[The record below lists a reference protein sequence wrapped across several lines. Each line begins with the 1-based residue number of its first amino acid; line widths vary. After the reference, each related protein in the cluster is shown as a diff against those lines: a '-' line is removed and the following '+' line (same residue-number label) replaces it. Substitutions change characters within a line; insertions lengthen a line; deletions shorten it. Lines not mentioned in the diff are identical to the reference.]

1 MGAYMRL
8 VGVISIAI
16 GVGVIIQLIL
26 GINIA
31 RGLHSLRDLHAFF
44 GILGLILVSYLFY
57 YSIRYSTS
65 MYLKIASG
73 ATLLATFIQVALGLH
88 LYMATSIFIS
98 TIHFYTGVLLIILI
112 AVSGAI
118 SMRHAR
124 SSKRG

>member
-1 MGAYMRL
+1 M

-16 GVGVIIQLIL
+16 GIGVIIQLIL

-31 RGLHSLRDLHAFF
+31 GRLYFLRDLHAFL

-57 YSIRYSTS
+57 YSIRYSAS

-73 ATLLATFIQVALGLH
+73 ATFLATFIQVALGLH
-88 LYMATSIFIS
+88 LYMSMAPSIFIS
-98 TIHFYTGVLLIILI
+98 TLHLYTGFLLIILI

-118 SMRHAR
+118 SMRYTR
-124 SSKRG
+124 SSKHD